1 MTRARREIVS
11 LSDTPYYHVICR
23 CVRRSFLCGF
33 DNHTQQ
39 SFEHRKQWI
48 VDRIRLLSS
57 LFSIDLCSYAIMSN
71 HYHLVIKIDPTQTQ
85 SWSRKE
91 VAQRW
96 TSIYKGPLIIQKWL
110 AGSSISIAEQT
121 TIDSI
126 TRLWRKRLA
135 NLSWFMKCLNEPIAR
150 MANKEDGCTGHFW
163 EARFKSQALL
173 DDKALLACMVYVDLN
188 PIRAGIRST
197 PESSDY
203 TSIQERIKPRWKREN
218 IKKNPNDDF
227 AINTACLDIKPL
239 LGFSDQANLF
249 NKPPLPIT
257 FIDYL
262 VLVDWT
268 GRIIRDDKRGFI
280 DNKTPPVAQR
290 LSLEPDNW
298 SKQALHFER
307 HQHHK
312 KVNSG

>member
-1 MTRARREIVS
+1 MTRARKEIVS
-11 LSDTPYYHVICR
+11 LSDTPYYHIICR

-33 DNHTQQ
+33 DTHSQQ

-57 LFSIDLCSYAIMSN
+57 LFAIDLCSYAIMSN
-71 HYHLVIKIDPTQTQ
+71 HYHLVIKIDPKQAQ
-85 SWSRKE
+85 DWSNQE

-110 AGSSISIAEQT
+110 SGSRMSKAEKA

-126 TRLWRKRLA
+126 VRLWRKRLSGI
-135 NLSWFMKCLNEPIAR
+135 SWFMKCLNEPIAR

-173 DDKALLACMVYVDLN
+173 DEKALLACMVYVDLN
-188 PIRAGIRST
+188 PIRAGISTT

-203 TSIQERIKPRWKREN
+203 TSVQERIKPRWKRKN

-227 AINTACLDIKPL
+227 TINTAWLQTKPL
-239 LGFSDQANLF
+239 LGFSDQPNWF
-249 NKPPLPIT
+249 NNPPIPIT

-262 VLVDWT
+262 ELVDWT
-268 GRIIRDDKRGFI
+268 GRVVRNDKRGFI
-280 DNKTPPVAQR
+280 NSTTPPIAQR
-290 LSLEPDNW
+290 LSLEPDDW
-298 SKQALHFER
+298 LKQAVHFER
-307 HQHHK
+307 HRHRR
-312 KVNSG
+312 KVNSA